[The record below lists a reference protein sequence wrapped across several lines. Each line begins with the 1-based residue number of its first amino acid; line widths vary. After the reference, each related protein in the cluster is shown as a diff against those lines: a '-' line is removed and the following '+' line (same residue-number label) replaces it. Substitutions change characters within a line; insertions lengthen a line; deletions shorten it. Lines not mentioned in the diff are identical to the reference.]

1 MDLSMYRDFAEVH
14 EERHW
19 WFKGRRRI
27 VASLLRSLLG
37 GRNDLKLLEIGC
49 GTGGMLPILAAHGRV
64 TGIDPSEDAIRYS
77 AQRHGRDAELLRVDF
92 PAEMPPGGGYDVVAL
107 FDVLEHLD
115 DDVLALRRAAS
126 LLADGGLLIATV
138 PAHRFLWSPHDVINH
153 HRRRYARRELRDRIR
168 EAGLGVERVSYF
180 NMFLFPA
187 VLLARLLRRDAA
199 ASTEGE
205 SDFKVVPGPLNAFL
219 AGLFGGE
226 RVFLRLIDLP
236 FGVSLLAV
244 ARKDGRNSAT

>member
-14 EERHW
+14 EDRHW
-19 WFKGRRRI
+19 WFRGRRRI
-27 VASLLRSLLG
+27 VASLLRSVVG
-37 GRNDLKLLEIGC
+37 VRTDLKLLEIGC

-64 TGIDPSEDAIRYS
+64 TGVDPSEDAIRYS
-77 AQRHGRDAELLRVDF
+77 QKRHGRDAELLRVDF

-115 DDVLALRRAAS
+115 DDLQALRRAGS
-126 LLADGGLLIATV
+126 LLAAGGLLVVTV

-153 HRRRYARRELRDRIR
+153 HRRRYARRELYSRIR
-168 EAGLGVERVSYF
+168 EAGLRIERVSYF

-187 VLLARLLRRDAA
+187 VLLARLVRRETDGAP
-199 ASTEGE
+199 EGE

-219 AGLFGGE
+219 AWLFGSE
-226 RVFLRLIDLP
+226 RFLLRLSNLP

-244 ARKDGRNSAT
+244 ARKVGREQEP